1 VGFEIVTF
9 RYLSQYPS
17 YFMFNGFLFLLA
29 TGYEK
34 LLRRFDA
41 LGFLR
46 GWIFVT
52 LRKPLTAT
60 ARVPRPQPVTRA

>member
-52 LRKPLTAT
+52 LRKP
-60 ARVPRPQPVTRA
+60 